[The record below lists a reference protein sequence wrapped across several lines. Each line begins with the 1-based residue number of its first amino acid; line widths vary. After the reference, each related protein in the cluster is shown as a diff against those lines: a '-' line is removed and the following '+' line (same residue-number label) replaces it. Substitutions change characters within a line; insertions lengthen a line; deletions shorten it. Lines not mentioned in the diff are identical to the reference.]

1 MLLHPKHTNV
11 DYLTNASIFSAEI
24 KAIDLAL
31 DHIEQ
36 SRNTDFIIF
45 SDSLSVL
52 QSLNNRHIEN
62 PLLLDILLKHNDLA
76 ELNNIVFCWLPSHVG
91 IKGNEKADIA
101 AKSALALHISDLK
114 IPYTDIKPCINT
126 YLHDKWQISWNAAVF
141 NKLHSIKPSLGEWQP
156 SYRIDRKEEVTL
168 ARLRIGH
175 TFITHSFLLKG
186 EDPPLCIP
194 CQEPFSVKH
203 FLLDCM
209 DFRIT
214 RARFFRVNSMK
225 QLFDTV
231 EPAKIFSFLKEIGI
245 YSKI

>member
-1 MLLHPKHTNV
+1 MKKCPHEHKRRLPA
-11 DYLTNASIFSAEI
+11 NASIFSAEI

-91 IKGNEKADIA
+91 IKGNEKADMA
-101 AKSALALHISDLK
+101 AKSALTLHISDLK

-168 ARLRIGH
+168 ARIRIGH

-186 EDPPLCIP
+186 EDPAFVHSLPGT
-194 CQEPFSVKH
+194 F
-203 FLLDCM
+203 
-209 DFRIT
+209 
-214 RARFFRVNSMK
+214 
-225 QLFDTV
+225 
-231 EPAKIFSFLKEIGI
+231 
-245 YSKI
+245 